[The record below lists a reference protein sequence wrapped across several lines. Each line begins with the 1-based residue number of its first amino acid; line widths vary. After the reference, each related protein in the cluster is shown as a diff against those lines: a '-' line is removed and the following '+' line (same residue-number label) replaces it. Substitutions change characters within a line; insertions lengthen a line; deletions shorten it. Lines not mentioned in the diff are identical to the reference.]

1 MKKIL
6 FAGLMFLATMS
17 TTVTLTSCD
26 DDDINTIIEL
36 LDLIIGG
43 DDLTNTSWLSSD
55 SAYELDFQTGSQG
68 YISYLDENNE
78 IQSVGFTYSISNEG
92 ETSYLTMKFSD
103 ATWKFTV
110 VEFEE
115 NKVLKLNDA
124 SNYLGYGKN
133 TNIIFNY
140 VTDEE
145 EGGEG

>member
-1 MKKIL
+1 MKKF
-6 FAGLMFLATMS
+6 FAGLMLLATMS
-17 TTVTLTSCD
+17 VPVTFTSCD
-26 DDDINTIIEL
+26 DDDVKTIIDL

-68 YISYLDENNE
+68 YISFLDEDNE

-92 ETSYLTMKFSD
+92 ETSYLTCKFSD
-103 ATWKFTV
+103 TTWKFTV
-110 VEFEE
+110 MQFEE
-115 NKVLKLNDA
+115 NKVLVLNDA
-124 SNYLGYGKN
+124 SDCLGYGKN
-133 TNIIFNY
+133 ATVTFYY